1 MFQAFKEEKE
11 STTSQTAAKDTD
23 FMMNLVLKLYSSDL
37 GICILHF
44 ITTKICGNMHKI
56 AYFKLTFQRVSLL
69 YCVCNHNTIPSNY
82 VNIVI

>member
-11 STTSQTAAKDTD
+11 STTSQTAAKDAD

-44 ITTKICGNMHKI
+44 ITTKIWGNIHKI
-56 AYFKLTFQRVSLL
+56 AYFKLTFQCVSLP
-69 YCVCNHNTIPSNY
+69 YSVCNHNTIL
-82 VNIVI
+82 